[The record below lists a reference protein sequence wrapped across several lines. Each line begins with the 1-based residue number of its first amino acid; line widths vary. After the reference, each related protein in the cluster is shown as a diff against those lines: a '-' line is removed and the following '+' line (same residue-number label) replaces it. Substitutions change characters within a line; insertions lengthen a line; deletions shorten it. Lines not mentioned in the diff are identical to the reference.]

1 MSIEMLCKLGM
12 RATRDIVVQGTL
24 YRGDLGGKKKL
35 GGDKIWNDGIRNIFS
50 VFLRHSLKYAN
61 RSLILASY

>member
-24 YRGDLGGKKKL
+24 YRGDLGREKKL
-35 GGDKIWNDGIRNIFS
+35 GGDKIWNDGIRNM
-50 VFLRHSLKYAN
+50 FLRHSLKYAN
-61 RSLILASY
+61 RTLILASY